1 MKNKIII
8 DLDNTITID
17 DKTKDYWEKPVNI
30 RILEALN
37 NARIN
42 YDIEIFTARNM
53 LSFNGDL
60 DKINRITKPI
70 AEKWLSENNI
80 NYDNIKFGK
89 PYCGPGGYYVDD
101 KNLSIEEF
109 SFKYNNVF
117 KSKSV
122 DIVIP
127 FFNEAKNV
135 LAVYNDISR
144 LDRLFEIRKFILV
157 DNGSTDNTLKELQ
170 SLISIDSRIE
180 IVEIG
185 LNIGYGYGVKCGLER
200 SEADYCIINHS
211 DLQFNTFNYFLENLY
226 QIWDLKKAQS
236 IFSRRVNRNIGD
248 SIRTIFLRTILSV
261 LSFRII
267 DEFNGQPKI
276 IKRSIIKDKIQE
288 LPNDFTLD
296 YVLYRIINPKEIYP
310 VIQRS
315 RLHGKSS
322 WSSFSSKIGVVISY
336 LNSAIKYASLFSK

>member
-17 DKTKDYWEKPVNI
+17 DKNKEYPEKPVNT
-30 RILEALN
+30 RVLDALN
-37 NARIN
+37 NVSTN
-42 YDIEIFTARNM
+42 YGIEIFTARNM
-53 LSFNGDL
+53 LSFDGDL
-60 DKINRITKPI
+60 DKIDKITKPI
-70 AEKWLSENNI
+70 AEKWLLENNI
-80 NYDNIKFGK
+80 NYDSIKFGK

-117 KSKSV
+117 KFKSIDV
-122 DIVIP
+122 IIP

-135 LAVYNDISR
+135 SAVYDDISR

-157 DNGSTDNTLKELQ
+157 DNGSTDSTLKELQ
-170 SLISIDSRIE
+170 RLVSIDPRIE
-180 IVEIG
+180 LVEVD
-185 LNIGYGYGVKCGLER
+185 LNIGYGFGIKCGLER
-200 SEADYCIINHS
+200 SEADYCVINHS

-226 QIWDLKKAQS
+226 QIKDLKKAQS
-236 IFSRRVNRNIGD
+236 IFSRRVNRSIGD
-248 SIRTIFLRTILSV
+248 SIRTMFLRFLLSII
-261 LSFRII
+261 SFRLV

-276 IKRSIIKDKIQE
+276 IERSIIKDKIQK

-296 YVLYRIINPKEIYP
+296 FVLYRIINPEVFCP
-310 VIQRS
+310 VIQRP

-322 WSSFSSKIGVVISY
+322 WSGFFSKIKVVLSY
-336 LNSAIKYASLFSK
+336 LNSAIKYVFIFGK